1 MERPT
6 LPNPDRMTDEEFDNW
21 LKAEFI
27 WEAEEMERIL
37 FPDGIPEDTST
48 PEEKEAS
55 WQKFVALA
63 KERGIWRE
71 D

>member
-6 LPNPDRMTDEEFDNW
+6 LPNPDHMTDEEFDNW

-63 KERGIWRE
+63 KKRGIWRE

>member
-1 MERPT
+1 MERPIP
-6 LPNPDRMTDEEFDNW
+6 PNPDHMTME
-21 LKAEFI
+21 KA
-27 WEAEEMERIL
+27 L
-37 FPDGIPEDTST
+37 FPNGIPEDTST

>member
-1 MERPT
+1 MERPI
-6 LPNPDRMTDEEFDNW
+6 PSNPDH
-21 LKAEFI
+21 I
-27 WEAEEMERIL
+27 
-37 FPDGIPEDTST
+37 GIPEDTST

>member
-1 MERPT
+1 MERPMP
-6 LPNPDRMTDEEFDNW
+6 PNPDHMTDEEFDNW

-27 WEAEEMERIL
+27 WEAEEMEKTL
-37 FPDGIPEDTST
+37 FPDGIPEDIST
-48 PEEKEAS
+48 PKEKEAS
-55 WQKFVALA
+55 WQQFVALA

>member
-1 MERPT
+1 MERPMP
-6 LPNPDRMTDEEFDNW
+6 PNPDHMTDEEFDNW

-27 WEAEEMERIL
+27 WEAEEMEKAL
-37 FPDGIPEDTST
+37 FPDGIPEDIST
-48 PEEKEAS
+48 PAEKEAS
-55 WQKFVALA
+55 WQQFVALA